1 MLHRFSLALALA
13 LALALGA
20 AAALLPPGAAAA
32 ADLALERCRLT
43 ADMLPAAFAR
53 CGKLAVP
60 EDPSAAGGRTI
71 DLFVARVPSLSST
84 PRPDPLVLIA
94 GGPGESTIDMYLQLR
109 GAFEPARRE
118 RDVILVDQRGTGRS
132 AAGFDCG
139 VPDDLSLDT
148 AGDARLAN
156 YIDQCLRALEHDPRF
171 YTTSVAVQDLDRV
184 RAALGIAQWN
194 LYGVSYGTRVAQH
207 YLRRFPEH
215 ARSVVLD
222 GVVPPELALGPDI
235 AREAQHALDGIFAR
249 CAADDGCH
257 ARFPDLPAEFRELLA
272 RLDKEPVTT
281 ASPYATDAGG
291 GAAGDPGK
299 FAAPQLRAL
308 VRLLSYSSATVA
320 LLPTLLHEAHAGNYA
335 PLANQTSTTLRR
347 LPESLS
353 FPMSNAV
360 ICTEDAPF
368 AAAGSRDGLDK
379 TYLGTT
385 IVDALDEICGRWPAG
400 AIDADLKMPLV
411 SDRPVL
417 LLSGSNDPITP
428 PEYAAR
434 AAATLAHATQ
444 LVGRDQGHGQIAV
457 GCVPRLL
464 RTFLERPEQPLDP
477 ACLAL
482 EPPTPFFLSLLGPAP

>member
-1 MLHRFSLALALA
+1 MLRTVLLAVV
-13 LALALGA
+13 LALGA
-20 AAALLPPGAAAA
+20 AAAIVSPRTATA
-32 ADLALERCRLT
+32 ADLALERCRLV
-43 ADMLPAAFAR
+43 ADLLPAAFAS

-60 EDPSAAGGRTI
+60 EDPSAPDGRTVDI
-71 DLFVARVPSLSST
+71 FVARVPSLSST

-94 GGPGESTIDMYLQLR
+94 GGPGESTVDMYLQLK

-139 VPDDLSLDT
+139 VPDDLSLET
-148 AGDARLAN
+148 AGDARLAK
-156 YIDQCLRALEHDPRF
+156 YIDQCLRELEHDPRF
-171 YTTSVAVQDLDRV
+171 YTTSVAVRDLDRV
-184 RAALGIAQWN
+184 RAALGIAEWN
-194 LYGVSYGTRVAQH
+194 VYGVSYGTRVAQQ

-235 AREAQHALDGIFAR
+235 AREAQRALDQIFAR

-257 ARFPDLPAEFRELLA
+257 SRFAKLPDEFRELLM
-272 RLDKEPVTT
+272 RLDKEPVKT

-291 GAAGDPGK
+291 DATADAGK
-299 FAAPQLRAL
+299 FGASQLRTL

-320 LLPTLLHEAHAGNYA
+320 LLPAMLHEAHEGNYA
-335 PLANQTSTTLRR
+335 PLANQISTTLRR

-353 FPMSNAV
+353 FPMSNSV

-379 TYLGTT
+379 TYLGTS
-385 IVDALDEICGRWPAG
+385 IVESLAEICARWPAG
-400 AIDADLKMPLV
+400 AIDEDLKMPLV

-457 GCVPRLL
+457 GCVPRLF
-464 RTFLERPEQPLDP
+464 RTFLEHPEQPLDA

-482 EPPTPFFLSLLGPAP
+482 EPPMPFFLSLLGPGP

>member
-1 MLHRFSLALALA
+1 MLRLVSLALAF
-13 LALALGA
+13 G
-20 AAALLPPGAAAA
+20 AAALLPPRLAQAG
-32 ADLALERCRLT
+32 DLALERCRLT
-43 ADMLPAAFAR
+43 AELMPAAFAS

-60 EDPSAAGGRTI
+60 EDPSAPGGRTV
-71 DLFVARVPSLSST
+71 DLFVARVPSLSSA

-94 GGPGESTIDMYLQLR
+94 GGPGESTVDMYLQLK
-109 GAFEPARRE
+109 GAFEPVRRE

-132 AAGFDCG
+132 AAGFECG
-139 VPDDLSLDT
+139 VPDDLSLET
-148 AGDARLAN
+148 QGDARLAK
-156 YIDQCLRALEHDPRF
+156 YIDQCLRDLEHDPRF

-184 RAALGIAQWN
+184 RAALGIERWN
-194 LYGVSYGTRVAQH
+194 VYGVSYGTRVAQH
-207 YLRRFPEH
+207 YLRRFPERS
-215 ARSVVLD
+215 RSVVLD

-235 AREAQHALDGIFAR
+235 AREAQRALDRIFAR
-249 CAADDGCH
+249 CAADERCH
-257 ARFPDLPAEFRELLA
+257 AYFPSLPAEFRELLA
-272 RLDKEPVTT
+272 RLDKEPVATT
-281 ASPYATDAGG
+281 SPYATDTDTDAG
-291 GAAGDPGK
+291 ATGDAGK
-299 FAAPQLRAL
+299 FGAPQLRAL

-320 LLPTLLHEAHAGNYA
+320 LLPAMLHEAHEGDYA

-368 AAAGSRDGLDK
+368 APAGSRNGLGA

-385 IVDALDEICGRWPAG
+385 IVDALAEICAKWPAG
-400 AIDADLKMPLV
+400 AMDSDLKMPLV

-434 AAATLAHATQ
+434 AAAKLAHATQ
-444 LVGRDQGHGQIAV
+444 LVGADQGHGLIAV

-464 RTFLERPEQPLDP
+464 RSFLEHPEQTLDA
-477 ACLAL
+477 ACLAA
-482 EPPTPFFLSLLGPAP
+482 EPPTPFFLSLLGPGP

>member
-1 MLHRFSLALALA
+1 MLRLVSF
-13 LALALGA
+13 ALALGA
-20 AAALLPPGAAAA
+20 AAALATPRFALAG
-32 ADLALERCRLT
+32 DLALDRCRLT
-43 ADMLPAAFAR
+43 ADLLPAAFAR
-53 CGKLAVP
+53 CGTLAVP
-60 EDPSAAGGRTI
+60 EDPGAPDGRSV
-71 DLFVARVPSLSST
+71 DVFVAIMPSLSST

-94 GGPGESTIDMYLQLR
+94 GGPGESTVDMYLQLK
-109 GAFEPARRE
+109 GAFEPVRRE

-139 VPDDLSLDT
+139 VPDELSLET
-148 AGDARLAN
+148 TGDERLAK
-156 YIDQCLRALEHDPRF
+156 YIDQCLRELEHDPRF

-194 LYGVSYGTRVAQH
+194 VYGVSYGTRVAQQ
-207 YLRRFPEH
+207 YLRRFPER

-235 AREAQHALDGIFAR
+235 AREAQRALDRIFAR
-249 CAADDGCH
+249 CAADEGCNAH
-257 ARFPDLPAEFRELLA
+257 FPSLPAEFKELLA
-272 RLDKEPVTT
+272 RLDKEPVATV
-281 ASPYATDAGG
+281 SPYAAEAGG
-291 GAAGDPGK
+291 RAAADAGK

-308 VRLLSYSSATVA
+308 VRLLSYSTTTVA
-320 LLPTLLHEAHAGNYA
+320 LLPAMLHEAHEGDYA
-335 PLANQTSTTLRR
+335 PLANQTATTLRR

-360 ICTEDAPF
+360 VCTEDAPF
-368 AAAGSRDGLDK
+368 APAGSREGLDA

-385 IVDALDEICGRWPAG
+385 IVDALAEICAKWPTG
-400 AIDADLKMPLV
+400 VMDADLKMPLV

-417 LLSGSNDPITP
+417 LMSGSNDPITP

-434 AAATLAHATQ
+434 AAAKLAHATQ
-444 LVGRDQGHGQIAV
+444 LVGADQGHGLIAV

-464 RTFLERPEQPLDP
+464 RSFLEHPDQPLDA

-482 EPPTPFFLSLLGPAP
+482 EPPMPFFLSLLGPGP

>member
-1 MLHRFSLALALA
+1 MLRVVSLASLLM
-13 LALALGA
+13 LEA
-20 AAALLPPGAAAA
+20 AAALAPPSAVLGGE
-32 ADLALERCRLT
+32 LELERCRL
-43 ADMLPAAFAR
+43 AAEQLPAAFAS
-53 CGKLAVP
+53 CGTLAVP
-60 EDPSAAGGRTI
+60 EDPSAPTGRTV
-71 DLFVARVPSLSST
+71 DVFVARVPSLSST

-94 GGPGESTIDMYLQLR
+94 GGPGESTVDMYLQLR

-118 RDVILVDQRGTGRS
+118 REVILVDQRGTGRS

-139 VPDDLSLDT
+139 VPNDLSLDS
-148 AGDARLAN
+148 AGDERLAK
-156 YIDQCLRALEHDPRF
+156 YIGQCLHELEHDPKL

-184 RAALGIAQWN
+184 RAALGVEQWN
-194 LYGVSYGTRVAQH
+194 VYGVSYGTRVAQH

-235 AREAQHALDGIFAR
+235 AREAQRALDRIFAR

-257 ARFPDLPAEFRELLA
+257 EHFPNLPAEFHELLA
-272 RLDKEPVTT
+272 RLDKEPVSTS
-281 ASPYATDAGG
+281 SPYATDAGA
-291 GAAGDPGK
+291 GAAGDTGK

-308 VRLLSYSSATVA
+308 VRLLSYNAATVA
-320 LLPTLLHEAHAGNYA
+320 LLPALLHEAHEGNYA
-335 PLANQTSTTLRR
+335 PLANQTATTLRR

-353 FPMSNAV
+353 FPMSNSV

-368 AAAGSRDGLDK
+368 AAAGSREGLEA

-385 IVDALDEICGRWPAG
+385 IVDALAEICAQWPAG

-434 AAATLAHATQ
+434 AAAKLAHATQ
-444 LVGRDQGHGQIAV
+444 LVGADQGHGQIAV

-464 RTFLERPEQPLDP
+464 RAFLEHPDQPVDA
-477 ACLAL
+477 ACLKI
-482 EPPTPFFLSLLGPAP
+482 EPPTPFFLSLLGPGP

>member
-1 MLHRFSLALALA
+1 MLRLVSLALALA
-13 LALALGA
+13 A
-20 AAALLPPGAAAA
+20 AAAVAPPRAALAGE
-32 ADLALERCRLT
+32 LALERCRLT
-43 ADMLPAAFAR
+43 ADLLPAAFAL
-53 CGKLAVP
+53 CGKFAVP
-60 EDPSAAGGRTI
+60 EDPSAPGGRTV

-94 GGPGESTIDMYLQLR
+94 GGPGESTVDMYLQLK

-139 VPDDLSLDT
+139 VPDELSLDT
-148 AGDARLAN
+148 TGDARLAK
-156 YIDQCLRALEHDPRF
+156 YIDQCLQDLEHDPRF

-194 LYGVSYGTRVAQH
+194 VYGVSYGTRVAQH

-235 AREAQHALDGIFAR
+235 AREAQRALDRIFAR
-249 CAADDGCH
+249 CAADEGCH
-257 ARFPDLPAEFRELLA
+257 AHFPNLPAEFREVLA

-281 ASPYATDAGG
+281 ASPYATDTGG
-291 GAAGDPGK
+291 KAADDTGK
-299 FAAPQLRAL
+299 FAAAQLRAL
-308 VRLLSYSSATVA
+308 VRLLSYSSTTVA
-320 LLPTLLHEAHAGNYA
+320 LLPAMLHEAHEGDYA

-353 FPMSNAV
+353 FPMSNSV
-360 ICTEDAPF
+360 VCTEDAPF
-368 AAAGSRDGLDK
+368 APAGSRDGLDA

-385 IVDALDEICGRWPAG
+385 IVDALAEICGKWPAG

-417 LLSGSNDPITP
+417 LMSGSNDPITP
-428 PEYAAR
+428 PDYAAR
-434 AAATLAHATQ
+434 AAAKLEHSTQ
-444 LVGRDQGHGQIAV
+444 LVGADQGHGMIAV

-464 RTFLERPEQPLDP
+464 RAFLEHPDHPLDA
-477 ACLAL
+477 ACLTI
-482 EPPTPFFLSLLGPAP
+482 EPPTPFFLSLLGPGP

>member
-1 MLHRFSLALALA
+1 MFRLVS

-20 AAALLPPGAAAA
+20 AAALVPSRVALAGE
-32 ADLALERCRLT
+32 LALERCRLT
-43 ADMLPAAFAR
+43 ADLLPAAFAR
-53 CGKLAVP
+53 CGTLAVP
-60 EDPSAAGGRTI
+60 EDPSAPDGRTVDI
-71 DLFVARVPSLSST
+71 FVARVPSLSST

-94 GGPGESTIDMYLQLR
+94 GGPGESTVDMYLQLK

-132 AAGFDCG
+132 STGFDCG
-139 VPDDLSLDT
+139 VPDDLSLET
-148 AGDARLAN
+148 AGDARLAK
-156 YIDQCLRALEHDPRF
+156 YIDQCLRELEHDPRF

-184 RAALGIAQWN
+184 RVALGIAEWN
-194 LYGVSYGTRVAQH
+194 VYGVSYGTRVAQQ
-207 YLRRFPEH
+207 YLRRFPGH

-235 AREAQHALDGIFAR
+235 AREAQRALERIFAR

-257 ARFPDLPAEFRELLA
+257 ARFANLPEEFHELLA
-272 RLDKEPVTT
+272 RLDKEPVKT
-281 ASPYATDAGG
+281 ASPYATDADG
-291 GAAGDPGK
+291 GAAGDAAK
-299 FAAPQLRAL
+299 FGASQLRTL

-320 LLPTLLHEAHAGNYA
+320 LLPAMLHEAHEANYA
-335 PLANQTSTTLRR
+335 PLANQISTTLRR

-353 FPMSNAV
+353 FPMSNSV

-368 AAAGSRDGLDK
+368 ATAGSRDGLDK

-385 IVDALDEICGRWPAG
+385 IVDSLDEICARWPAG
-400 AIDADLKMPLV
+400 TIDADLKMPLV

-457 GCVPRLL
+457 GCVPRLF
-464 RTFLERPEQPLDP
+464 RSFLEHPEQPLDA
-477 ACLAL
+477 ACLAA
-482 EPPTPFFLSLLGPAP
+482 EPPTPFFLSLLGPGP

>member
-1 MLHRFSLALALA
+1 MLRLVS

-20 AAALLPPGAAAA
+20 AAALVPPHTAFAG
-32 ADLALERCRLT
+32 DLELERCRLT
-43 ADMLPAAFAR
+43 ADLMPAAFAR

-60 EDPSAAGGRTI
+60 EDPSSPGGRTVEI
-71 DLFVARVPSLSST
+71 FVARVPSLSST

-94 GGPGESTIDMYLQLR
+94 GGPGESTVDMYLQLR

-118 RDVILVDQRGTGRS
+118 REVILVDQRGTGRS
-132 AAGFDCG
+132 AGGFDCG
-139 VPDDLSLDT
+139 VPDELSLDT
-148 AGDARLAN
+148 AGDARLAK
-156 YIDQCLRALEHDPRF
+156 YIGQCLRELEHDPKL

-184 RAALGIAQWN
+184 RAALGIEQWN
-194 LYGVSYGTRVAQH
+194 VYGVSYGTRVAQH

-235 AREAQHALDGIFAR
+235 AREAQRALDRIFAR

-257 ARFPDLPAEFRELLA
+257 AHFPDLAAEFRELLA

-281 ASPYATDAGG
+281 VSPYATDGG
-291 GAAGDPGK
+291 GAARDAGK

-308 VRLLSYSSATVA
+308 VRLLSYNAATVA
-320 LLPTLLHEAHAGNYA
+320 LLPVLLHEAHEGDYA
-335 PLANQTSTTLRR
+335 PLANQTSTMLRR

-353 FPMSNAV
+353 FPMSNSV

-368 AAAGSRDGLDK
+368 AAAGSREGLDK

-385 IVDALDEICGRWPAG
+385 IVDALAEICAQWPAG

-411 SDRPVL
+411 ADRPVL
-417 LLSGSNDPITP
+417 LMSGSNDPITP

-434 AAATLAHATQ
+434 AAAKLAHATQ
-444 LVGRDQGHGQIAV
+444 LVGMDQGHGQIGV

-464 RTFLERPEQPLDP
+464 RTFLEHPEQRLDA
-477 ACLAL
+477 ACLKL
-482 EPPTPFFLSLLGPAP
+482 EPPTPFFLSLLGPGP

>member
-1 MLHRFSLALALA
+1 MFRLVS

-20 AAALLPPGAAAA
+20 AVASSQAAMAG
-32 ADLALERCRLT
+32 DLALERCRLT

-60 EDPSAAGGRTI
+60 EDPAAPGGRTV
-71 DLFVARVPSLSST
+71 DVFVARVPSLSST
-84 PRPDPLVLIA
+84 PRPDPVVLIA
-94 GGPGESTIDMYLQLR
+94 GGPGESTVEMYLQLK

-118 RDVILVDQRGTGRS
+118 RELILVDQRGTGRS
-132 AAGFDCG
+132 ADGFDCA
-139 VPDDLSLDT
+139 VPDDLSLET
-148 AGDARLAN
+148 AGDTRLAN
-156 YIDQCLRALEHDPRF
+156 YMDQCLRELEHDPRF

-184 RAALGIAQWN
+184 RVALGIAEWN
-194 LYGVSYGTRVAQH
+194 VYGVSYGTRVAQQ

-215 ARSVVLD
+215 ARSIVLD

-235 AREAQHALDGIFAR
+235 AREAQRALDRIFAR

-257 ARFPDLPAEFRELLA
+257 ARFPSLPDEFHELLA
-272 RLDKEPVTT
+272 RLDKEPVKTE
-281 ASPYATDAGG
+281 SPYATDAGT
-291 GAAGDPGK
+291 AAGDAGK
-299 FAAPQLRAL
+299 FGASQLRTL

-320 LLPTLLHEAHAGNYA
+320 LLPVMLHEAHAGNYA
-335 PLANQTSTTLRR
+335 PLANQISTTLRR

-353 FPMSNAV
+353 FPMSNSV

-368 AAAGSRDGLDK
+368 AAPGSREGLEK
-379 TYLGTT
+379 TYLGTS
-385 IVDALDEICGRWPAG
+385 IVDSLDELCGRWPAG

-444 LVGRDQGHGQIAV
+444 VVGRDQGHGQIAV
-457 GCVPRLL
+457 GCVPRLF
-464 RTFLERPEQPLDP
+464 RSFLEHPEQPLD
-477 ACLAL
+477 ASCLAA
-482 EPPTPFFLSLLGPAP
+482 EPAAPFFLSLLGPGP

>member
-1 MLHRFSLALALA
+1 MLRPVLLALT
-13 LALALGA
+13 LGA
-20 AAALLPPGAAAA
+20 AAALVPSKFALAG
-32 ADLALERCRLT
+32 DLALERCRLT
-43 ADMLPAAFAR
+43 ADLLPAAFAR

-60 EDPSAAGGRTI
+60 EDPSAPGGRTV
-71 DLFVARVPSLSST
+71 DVFVAVVPSLSST
-84 PRPDPLVLIA
+84 PRPDPLILIA
-94 GGPGESTIDMYLQLR
+94 GGPGESTVDMYLQLK

-118 RDVILVDQRGTGRS
+118 REVILVDQRGTGRS
-132 AAGFDCG
+132 AAGFDCS
-139 VPDDLSLDT
+139 VPDELSLDT
-148 AGDARLAN
+148 TGDARLAK
-156 YIDQCLRALEHDPRF
+156 YIDQCLGELQHDPKF

-194 LYGVSYGTRVAQH
+194 VYGVSYGTRVAQH

-235 AREAQHALDGIFAR
+235 AREAQRALDRIFAR
-249 CAADDGCH
+249 CAADEGCH
-257 ARFPDLPAEFRELLA
+257 AHFPRLPAEFRDLLA

-281 ASPYATDAGG
+281 ASPYGADPGG
-291 GAAGDPGK
+291 GAAADAGK

-320 LLPTLLHEAHAGNYA
+320 LLPAMLHEAHEGNYA
-335 PLANQTSTTLRR
+335 PLANQTSMTLRR

-360 ICTEDAPF
+360 VCTEDAPF
-368 AAAGSRDGLDK
+368 GPAGSREGLDA

-385 IVDALDEICGRWPAG
+385 IVDALAEICGKWPAG
-400 AIDADLKMPLV
+400 AMDSDLKMPLV

-417 LLSGSNDPITP
+417 LMSGSNDPITP

-434 AAATLAHATQ
+434 AAAKLAHATQ
-444 LVGRDQGHGQIAV
+444 LVGTDQGHGLIAV

-464 RTFLERPEQPLDP
+464 RSFLEHPDEPLDA
-477 ACLAL
+477 ACLTI
-482 EPPTPFFLSLLGPAP
+482 EPATPFFLSLLGPGP

>member
-1 MLHRFSLALALA
+1 MPRLVWHLV
-13 LALALGA
+13 ALALGA
-20 AAALLPPGAAAA
+20 STVLGHSSPAVAAE
-32 ADLALERCRLT
+32 LALESCRLT
-43 ADMLPAAFAR
+43 ADLLPAAFAR

-60 EDPSAAGGRTI
+60 ENPSAPGGRTVE
-71 DLFVARVPSLSST
+71 LFVARVPSLSAT

-94 GGPGESTIDMYLQLR
+94 GGPGESTVDMYLQLR

-118 RDVILVDQRGTGRS
+118 REVILVDQRGTGRS
-132 AAGFDCG
+132 ASGFDCG
-139 VPDDLSLDT
+139 VPDDLSLDS
-148 AGDARLAN
+148 AGDTRLAK
-156 YIDQCLRALEHDPRF
+156 YIDQCLRDLERDPRF

-184 RAALGIAQWN
+184 RAALGIEQWN
-194 LYGVSYGTRVAQH
+194 IYGVSYGTRVAQH

-235 AREAQHALDGIFAR
+235 ARQAQRALDRIFAR

-257 ARFPDLPAEFRELLA
+257 ARFPNLPAEFRELLA

-291 GAAGDPGK
+291 AGAGAAEK

-308 VRLLSYSSATVA
+308 VRLLSYNAATVA
-320 LLPTLLHEAHAGNYA
+320 LLPTLLHEAHEGNYA
-335 PLANQTSTTLRR
+335 PLANQTSTTLRH

-353 FPMSNAV
+353 FPMSNSV

-368 AAAGSRDGLDK
+368 APEGSRDGLDA

-385 IVDALDEICGRWPAG
+385 IVDALAEICGRWPAG

-417 LLSGSNDPITP
+417 LMSGSNDPITP
-428 PEYAAR
+428 PEYATR
-434 AAATLAHATQ
+434 AAAKLAHATQ
-444 LVGRDQGHGQIAV
+444 LVGTDQGHGQIGV

-464 RTFLERPEQPLDP
+464 RTFLEHPEQPLD
-477 ACLAL
+477 AGCLAT
-482 EPPTPFFLSLLGPAP
+482 EPPTPFFLSLLGPGP

>member
-1 MLHRFSLALALA
+1 MFRLVS

-20 AAALLPPGAAAA
+20 AATLVPSTAAWSGE
-32 ADLALERCRLT
+32 LALESCRLT
-43 ADMLPAAFAR
+43 ADLLPAAFAR

-60 EDPSAAGGRTI
+60 EDPSAPGGRTV

-94 GGPGESTIDMYLQLR
+94 GGPGESTVDMYLQLK

-132 AAGFDCG
+132 AGGFDCG
-139 VPDDLSLDT
+139 IPDELSLDT
-148 AGDARLAN
+148 TGDARLAK
-156 YIDQCLRALEHDPRF
+156 YIDQCLRELEHDPRF

-184 RAALGIAQWN
+184 RAALGLEQWN
-194 LYGVSYGTRVAQH
+194 VYGVSYGTRVAQH

-235 AREAQHALDGIFAR
+235 AREAQRALDRIFAR
-249 CAADDGCH
+249 CAADESCNAH
-257 ARFPDLPAEFRELLA
+257 FPSLPTEFRELLA
-272 RLDKEPVTT
+272 RLDKEPVTV
-281 ASPYATDAGG
+281 ASPYATDT
-291 GAAGDPGK
+291 GAAAAAEPGK

-308 VRLLSYSSATVA
+308 VRLLSYNAGTVA
-320 LLPTLLHEAHAGNYA
+320 LLPAMLHEAHEGDYA

-360 ICTEDAPF
+360 VCTEDAPF
-368 AAAGSRDGLDK
+368 ALAGSREGLDA

-385 IVDALDEICGRWPAG
+385 IVDALAEICAKWPAG
-400 AIDADLKMPLV
+400 AIDADLKKPLV

-434 AAATLAHATQ
+434 AAATRAHATQ
-444 LVGRDQGHGQIAV
+444 LVGKDQGHGQIAV

-464 RTFLERPEQPLDP
+464 RTFLEHPEQPLDA
-477 ACLAL
+477 ACLAA
-482 EPPTPFFLSLLGPAP
+482 EPPTPFFLSLLGPGP

>member
-1 MLHRFSLALALA
+1 MRRLVSLIFVLVFS
-13 LALALGA
+13 A
-20 AAALLPPGAAAA
+20 AAALLPSRVALGG
-32 ADLALERCRLT
+32 DLSLERCRLT
-43 ADMLPAAFAR
+43 ADLMPAAFAR
-53 CGKLAVP
+53 CGTLAVP
-60 EDPSAAGGRTI
+60 EDPSAPGGRTVDI
-71 DLFVARVPSLSST
+71 FVARVPSLSSA

-94 GGPGESTIDMYLQLR
+94 GGPGESTVDMYLQLK

-132 AAGFDCG
+132 TKGFDCG
-139 VPDDLSLDT
+139 VPDDLSLET
-148 AGDARLAN
+148 AGDARLAK
-156 YIDQCLRALEHDPRF
+156 YIDQCLHELEHDPRF
-171 YTTSVAVQDLDRV
+171 YTTSIAVQDLDRV
-184 RAALGIAQWN
+184 RAALGVEQWN
-194 LYGVSYGTRVAQH
+194 VYGVSYGTRVAQQ
-207 YLRRFPEH
+207 YLRRFPER

-235 AREAQHALDGIFAR
+235 AREAQRALDRIFAR

-257 ARFPDLPAEFRELLA
+257 GRFPNLPDEFHELLA
-272 RLDKEPVTT
+272 RLDKEPVEI

-291 GAAGDPGK
+291 GATGDAGK
-299 FAAPQLRAL
+299 FGASHLRTL
-308 VRLLSYSSATVA
+308 VRLLSYGSATVA
-320 LLPTLLHEAHAGNYA
+320 LLPAMLHEAHEANYA
-335 PLANQTSTTLRR
+335 PLANQISTTLRR

-353 FPMSNAV
+353 FPMSNSV

-368 AAAGSRDGLDK
+368 AAAGSREGLDK
-379 TYLGTT
+379 TYLGTS
-385 IVDALDEICGRWPAG
+385 IVDSLDEICARWPRG
-400 AIDADLKMPLV
+400 AIDSDLKMPLV

-457 GCVPRLL
+457 GCVPRLF
-464 RTFLERPEQPLDP
+464 RTFLEHPEQPLDG

-482 EPPTPFFLSLLGPAP
+482 EPPTPFFLSLLGPGP

>member
-1 MLHRFSLALALA
+1 MLRLASLV
-13 LALALGA
+13 LALGA
-20 AAALLPPGAAAA
+20 AAALGPRSTALAG
-32 ADLALERCRLT
+32 DLELERCRLT
-43 ADMLPAAFAR
+43 ADLMPAAFAR
-53 CGKLAVP
+53 CGTLAVP
-60 EDPSAAGGRTI
+60 EDPSAPGGRTVDI
-71 DLFVARVPSLSST
+71 FVARVPSLSST

-94 GGPGESTIDMYLQLR
+94 GGPGESTVDMYLQLR

-139 VPDDLSLDT
+139 VPDELSLDT
-148 AGDARLAN
+148 AGDERLAK
-156 YIDQCLRALEHDPRF
+156 YIGQCLREIEHDPRF

-184 RAALGIAQWN
+184 RAALGIEQWN
-194 LYGVSYGTRVAQH
+194 VYGVSYGTRVAQH

-235 AREAQHALDGIFAR
+235 ARQAQRALDRIFAR
-249 CAADDGCH
+249 CAADEGCQAH
-257 ARFPDLPAEFRELLA
+257 FPSLSAEFRELLA
-272 RLDKEPVTT
+272 RLDKEPVAT
-281 ASPYATDAGG
+281 ASPYATDAD
-291 GAAGDPGK
+291 GATRDAGK

-320 LLPTLLHEAHAGNYA
+320 LLPALLHEAHEGNYA

-353 FPMSNAV
+353 FPMSNSV
-360 ICTEDAPF
+360 ICTEDVPF
-368 AAAGSRDGLDK
+368 AAAGSREGLDA

-385 IVDALDEICGRWPAG
+385 IVDALAEICGQWPAG

-434 AAATLAHATQ
+434 AAAKLTHATQ
-444 LVGRDQGHGQIAV
+444 LVGADQGHGQIAV

-464 RTFLERPEQPLDP
+464 RSFLEHPDQPLDA
-477 ACLAL
+477 ACLAS
-482 EPPTPFFLSLLGPAP
+482 EPPTPFFLSLLGPGP

>member
-1 MLHRFSLALALA
+1 MLRLLS

-20 AAALLPPGAAAA
+20 VVGLAPSRAALAG
-32 ADLALERCRLT
+32 DLALERCRLT
-43 ADMLPAAFAR
+43 ADLLPAAFAR
-53 CGKLAVP
+53 CGTLAVP
-60 EDPSAAGGRTI
+60 EDPAAPGGPTVE
-71 DLFVARVPSLSST
+71 LFVARVPSLSSS

-94 GGPGESTIDMYLQLR
+94 GGPGESTVDMYLQLK

-139 VPDDLSLDT
+139 VPDELSLDT
-148 AGDARLAN
+148 AGDERLAK
-156 YIDQCLRALEHDPRF
+156 YIDQCLGELEHDPRF

-184 RAALGIAQWN
+184 RAALGIEQWN
-194 LYGVSYGTRVAQH
+194 VYGVSYGTRVAQH
-207 YLRRFPEH
+207 YLRRFPER
-215 ARSVVLD
+215 ARSVILD

-235 AREAQHALDGIFAR
+235 AREAQRALDRIFAR
-249 CAADDGCH
+249 CAADEGCEAH
-257 ARFPDLPAEFRELLA
+257 FPNLPAEFRELLA

-281 ASPYATDAGG
+281 ASPYATDG
-291 GAAGDPGK
+291 GAGTGDAGK

-320 LLPTLLHEAHAGNYA
+320 LLPAMLHEAYEGNYA
-335 PLANQTSTTLRR
+335 PLANQTATTLRR

-368 AAAGSRDGLDK
+368 APAGSRDGLDA

-385 IVDALDEICGRWPAG
+385 IVDALAEICGKWPAG
-400 AIDADLKMPLV
+400 AMDSDIKMPLV

-417 LLSGSNDPITP
+417 LMSGSNDPITP

-434 AAATLAHATQ
+434 AAAKLAHATQ
-444 LVGRDQGHGQIAV
+444 LVGADQGHGLIAV

-464 RTFLERPEQPLDP
+464 RTFLEHPEQALDA
-477 ACLAL
+477 ACLEL
-482 EPPTPFFLSLLGPAP
+482 EPPMPFFLSLLGPGP